1 MSPTIVELEKLLA
14 LLVTEHRALSAAA
27 DVYQAALRT
36 FDLEQIN
43 AGADAVETSRAKI
56 VMFENRRR
64 HQTLLVARTH
74 KLASDETITQIADA
88 VPAHRI
94 NLLKHRDALRTLTAE
109 IAAKN
114 SVSAKVAAAM
124 MGHLNSV
131 VRMVSGAVRQ
141 AAVYTRYGQHT
152 VAARVGVMEAVA

>member
-27 DVYQAALRT
+27 DVYQKALRT
-36 FDLEQIN
+36 FDLQQIN
-43 AGADAVETSRAKI
+43 AGADAVEACRAKI

-74 KLASDETITQIADA
+74 KLANDVTISQIAQA
-88 VPAHRI
+88 VPAHRV
-94 NLLKHRDALRTLTAE
+94 NLVKYRDELRKLTAE
-109 IAAKN
+109 ITAKN
-114 SVSAKVAAAM
+114 SVSAKVATAM

>member
-14 LLVTEHRALSAAA
+14 VLVNEHRTLSAAA
-27 DVYQAALRT
+27 DVYQKALRT

-43 AGADAVETSRAKI
+43 AGADAVEASRSKI

-74 KLASDETITQIADA
+74 KLPNDVTITQIATA
-88 VPAHRI
+88 VPAHRLT
-94 NLLKHRDALRTLTAE
+94 LLKHRDELRKLVAE
-109 IAAKN
+109 ISAKN
-114 SVSAKVAAAM
+114 NVSAKVAAAM